1 MSSITT
7 SHPRGR
13 QRPPATEPAALSKGV
28 APITPST
35 PPTGNFIEPERRQA
49 MISEAAYFLAERRGF
64 CPGGELED
72 WVAAEAEIDRALSSG
87 QSENRYGG

>member
-1 MSSITT
+1 MSSATT

-13 QRPPATEPAALSKGV
+13 QRPPAAEPSAPSKVV

-35 PPTGNFIEPERRQA
+35 PPTGNFIEPERRHA
-49 MISEAAYFLAERRGF
+49 MSFEAAYFLAERRGF

-72 WVAAEAEIDRALSSG
+72 WIAAEREIDRALSSG
-87 QSENRYGG
+87 RSENRYGG